1 MANTSPGIGIIMGEC
16 TTEAARMRVQVLC
29 NLTFSYSNMYK
40 FIAQAVQVKGTYIVI
55 VRDKIMRNFDLAI
68 LCNEYM

>member
-1 MANTSPGIGIIMGEC
+1 
-16 TTEAARMRVQVLC
+16 
-29 NLTFSYSNMYK
+29 MYK